1 MNTISITYNY
11 NWTLNFNDNYV
22 FTDCGK
28 CFNLK
33 RNKQVKK
40 VLIGY
45 SVGYN
50 IASKFYTLEKLRKQL
65 VKIKNYN
72 CPF

>member
-1 MNTISITYNY
+1 MNTISINYNY
-11 NWTLNFNDNYV
+11 NWKLKNAENYV
-22 FTDCGK
+22 FSDCGK

-40 VLIGY
+40 VLKGY
-45 SVGYN
+45 TVGFN
-50 IASKFYTLEKLRKQL
+50 INGKFHSLNTLRKEL
-65 VKIKNYN
+65 IKVKIID